1 MIRFA
6 PHFVIDV
13 ITRTGRGNYITNGNM
28 VVVFDETIFERIEI
42 RSLCLAS
49 SAHLYFLFR
58 ELCAYL
64 LKCSSMP
71 KC

>member
-42 RSLCLAS
+42 RF
-49 SAHLYFLFR
+49 LYF
-58 ELCAYL
+58 
-64 LKCSSMP
+64 
-71 KC
+71 